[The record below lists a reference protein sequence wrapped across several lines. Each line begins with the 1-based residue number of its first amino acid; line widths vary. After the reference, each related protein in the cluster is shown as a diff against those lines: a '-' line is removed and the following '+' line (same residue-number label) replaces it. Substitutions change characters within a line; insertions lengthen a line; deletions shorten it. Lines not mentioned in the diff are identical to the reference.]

1 MLVVLAVVSLQ
12 NQHLRTNCECGMVR
26 AGLVQWRD
34 HDVGALLMLT
44 KQKWNQMDGDGRWYC
59 DAAELRQL
67 SRSQGGHNGDP
78 CPAWHHDTSR
88 VEFHNFYTDTFA
100 IMAFPLWKSTLL
112 QQIV

>member
-1 MLVVLAVVSLQ
+1 
-12 NQHLRTNCECGMVR
+12 MVR

-59 DAAELRQL
+59 DGAELRQL

-88 VEFHNFYTDTFA
+88 VGFLNYYVDTFA
-100 IMAFPLWKSTLL
+100 FRILVFSLWKATTSTNAWLADS
-112 QQIV
+112 

>member
-1 MLVVLAVVSLQ
+1 
-12 NQHLRTNCECGMVR
+12 MVR

-88 VEFHNFYTDTFA
+88 VEFHNFYIDTFA

>member
-1 MLVVLAVVSLQ
+1 
-12 NQHLRTNCECGMVR
+12 MVR

-88 VEFHNFYTDTFA
+88 VEFRNFYICRYFRLSHFVKLRQGSGKDGQGMAVKA
-100 IMAFPLWKSTLL
+100 IGLKA
-112 QQIV
+112 

>member
-1 MLVVLAVVSLQ
+1 M
-12 NQHLRTNCECGMVR
+12 
-26 AGLVQWRD
+26 QWRD

-88 VEFHNFYTDTFA
+88 VGFLNFYIDTFMCF
-100 IMAFPLWKSTLL
+100 IVQRMCFLTLSVCSHLRTHHSSPLA
-112 QQIV
+112 